1 MTNDNLNSSDAL
13 AAAFA
18 RLENIVAIDSQHRKI
33 KSYVTIINF
42 VIIYVLLSKI
52 IPMSF
57 ANFMWSRKII
67 IFHFKGKKIR
77 LPIMVPLL
85 RDKWQNKCQCQKG
98 ITFLY
103 N

>member
-42 VIIYVLLSKI
+42 VIIYVKI
-52 IPMSF
+52 I
-57 ANFMWSRKII
+57 
-67 IFHFKGKKIR
+67 
-77 LPIMVPLL
+77 L
-85 RDKWQNKCQCQKG
+85 
-98 ITFLY
+98 
-103 N
+103 